1 MPFIAAYKQ
10 HKSARNINHLD
21 INNRGK
27 NCTGDIL
34 ISDAKQ

>member
-1 MPFIAAYKQ
+1 MPYIAAYKQ
-10 HKSARNINHLD
+10 HKSARNIKRLD

-27 NCTGDIL
+27 NSTGDIL